1 MCTSFWRTA
10 YLAKDDKAK
19 AMAELER
26 YSTIGGRSPG
36 ALKQLADLQTEA
48 GKKRE
53 AAATLERL
61 NLIYL
66 EDEAAHQ
73 KLGKL
78 YMELKNPT
86 GAIREYQAAL
96 AAGTIDQAGAQ
107 FGLAQAF
114 QAANRPDEALDE
126 VYNALEAGAGLQAG
140 PSAVTGTERKQS
152 NQSLET

>member
-1 MCTSFWRTA
+1 VYEFLAKA
-10 YLAKDDKAK
+10 YLEKDDKSK

-26 YSTIGGRSPG
+26 YSSVGGRSPA
-36 ALKQLADLQTEA
+36 ALKQLSDMQADA

-66 EDEAAHQ
+66 EDDTAHQ

-78 YMELKNPT
+78 YMDLKNPN

-96 AAGTIDQAGAQ
+96 ALGTIDPAATQ

-114 QAANRPDEALDE
+114 QAANRPEDALDA
-126 VYNALEAGAGLQAG
+126 VYNALEAAPGYKPAQALLRELN
-140 PSAVTGTERKQS
+140 AKQS
-152 NQSLET
+152 GNVKQ